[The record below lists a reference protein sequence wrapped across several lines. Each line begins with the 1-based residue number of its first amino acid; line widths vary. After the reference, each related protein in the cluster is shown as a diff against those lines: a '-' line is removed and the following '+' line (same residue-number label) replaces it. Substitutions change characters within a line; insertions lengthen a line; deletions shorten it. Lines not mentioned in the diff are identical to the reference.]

1 MTEKSL
7 TLKEKY
13 ILLNY
18 HPEKGRIL
26 GNTSFFNL
34 GLAGSIL
41 LELAEKE
48 KIKIENKRIVLL
60 DNKTT
65 FDAGLDV
72 VTELMTAVNKP
83 RRVSFWIRRISR
95 FGFVRRLRKT
105 LLEELISKKY
115 LRKEE
120 ARFLFFRYY
129 KYIAVENRSRNEL
142 IKSIRELVLHKKE
155 TDRDVVLLSIL
166 IGSTRM
172 VNRIFV
178 WGERRIARARIKE
191 IAKNNEIAK
200 GLNDA
205 IAAIQTA
212 LITSVAVSAAASQG
226 H

>member
-48 KIKIENKRIVLL
+48 KIKIEDKRIILV
-60 DNKTT
+60 DGKKT
-65 FDAGLDV
+65 FDTGLDV
-72 VTELMTAVNKP
+72 VTELIATVTKP

-95 FGFVRRLRKT
+95 FGFVRSLRKT

-120 ARFLFFRYY
+120 ARFLFFKYF
-129 KYIAVENRSRNEL
+129 KYIAVEKRTRNEL
-142 IKSIRELVLHKKE
+142 IKSIRETVLHKNE

-166 IGSTRM
+166 IGPTRM

-178 WGERRIARARIKE
+178 WGERRIARTRIKE
-191 IAKNNEIAK
+191 ISKNNEIAK
-200 GLNDA
+200 GLNDV
-205 IAAIQTA
+205 IAAINAALTA
-212 LITSVAVSAAASQG
+212 SIAASAAASSG